1 MKIVIQE
8 VTFHRE
14 GCITTNTTLDS
25 DFKYSWERGLVEH
38 EIDSLILNV
47 LKEQGV
53 YGWIEGKNM
62 LGCCVFRTYM
72 LIPESVADVDNWN
85 K

>member
-8 VTFHRE
+8 VMFHRE
-14 GCITTNTTLDS
+14 GCITTTTTLDS
-25 DFKYSWERGLVEH
+25 DFKYSWERGLIEY
-38 EIDSLILNV
+38 EINSQILTV

-53 YGWIEGKNM
+53 YGWTEGKDM

-72 LIPESVADVDNWN
+72 LIPECVTDIDNWN